1 MVAKK
6 RIVMV
11 LFCIAVVSMCFSGI
25 ARAQDAVSVLAKLE
39 LSEEQML
46 KLTEMSK
53 EYNPK
58 MFKIITD
65 ITYKATELELELK
78 RENRFATE
86 EKAKETSDKANKIVR
101 EFSKLYGELLKT
113 RVEYMLSAKDVLTKE
128 QKEKLISSLE
138 FEMEVPDEMNTY
150 QELDLLNVGL
160 DLSREQIREI
170 LRHRTDM
177 QIDELK
183 FKLKI
188 EYKVLDLEEQLTE
201 DEVDSEKVN
210 EIVLDITN
218 LAVDLL
224 DNQIESFLKV
234 KDVLTVDQKKQVLNM
249 LLMKK

>member
-1 MVAKK
+1 MVSKK
-6 RIVMV
+6 RIVTV
-11 LFCIAVVSMCFSGI
+11 LFCIAVVSTCFSGMV
-25 ARAQDAVSVLAKLE
+25 RAQAAVSVLAKLE

-46 KLTEMSK
+46 KLAELSK

-58 MFKIITD
+58 MFKIISD
-65 ITYKATELELELK
+65 IAYKATELELELK
-78 RENRFATE
+78 RENRFETE
-86 EKAKETSDKANKIVR
+86 EKAKEASDKANEIVR
-101 EFSKLYGELLKT
+101 EFSRLYGELLKT
-113 RVEYMLSAKDVLTKE
+113 RVEYMLSAKDVLTME

-177 QIDELK
+177 RIDELK

-201 DEVDSEKVN
+201 DEVDPEKVN
-210 EIVLDITN
+210 EIVMDITE
-218 LAVDLL
+218 LAVELL